1 MPYTNI
7 QFSDKTVLFQQINFQ
22 EFLENQ
28 NTETDAENLCKL
40 MYNVN
45 IPNFQEEIKILKLQ
59 VGAKSFSDLF
69 INICR

>member
-1 MPYTNI
+1 M
-7 QFSDKTVLFQQINFQ
+7 LFKQINFQ
-22 EFLENQ
+22 EFLENE
-28 NTETDAENLCKL
+28 NSETGAETLCKV

-59 VGAKSFSDLF
+59 VGSKSFSDLF